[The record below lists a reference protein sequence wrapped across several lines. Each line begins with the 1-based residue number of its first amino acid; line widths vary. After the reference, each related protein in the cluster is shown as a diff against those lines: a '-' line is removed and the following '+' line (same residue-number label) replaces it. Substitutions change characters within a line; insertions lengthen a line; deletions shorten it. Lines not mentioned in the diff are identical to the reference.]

1 MTFKNKTTYDKEKM
15 LKIYDKW
22 PEFAEKSFKKFS
34 NISDYKNIDHIVFCG
49 MGGSGALGD
58 VFASILSKTKI
69 HTTIVKGYT
78 LPNTVSKN
86 SLVIIVS
93 VSGNTVETLSILNE
107 AIRLDCKIIG
117 FSSGGRVEKICK
129 INNLKFFKIKM
140 EHSPRASFILYL
152 FSMLKILQKLI
163 KLKNE
168 DIIEAIQSLKKIR
181 DENNSNKI
189 KNNHAINLSKT
200 IKGIPLIY
208 YPYGLQS
215 AAIRFKNS
223 LQENGKIHTIS
234 EDIIEA
240 CHNGIVAWERDSNV
254 QPILIQGFNDYIKT
268 KERWTILKKYFKDNG
283 INFTEIKSVKGS
295 ILSKIVNLIYFLDYV
310 SIYYAIENRIDPT
323 PVKSIEY
330 IKKNLN

>member
-22 PEFAEKSFKKFS
+22 PEFAERSFKKFS
-34 NISDYKNIDHIVFCG
+34 YVSDYKNIDHIVFCG